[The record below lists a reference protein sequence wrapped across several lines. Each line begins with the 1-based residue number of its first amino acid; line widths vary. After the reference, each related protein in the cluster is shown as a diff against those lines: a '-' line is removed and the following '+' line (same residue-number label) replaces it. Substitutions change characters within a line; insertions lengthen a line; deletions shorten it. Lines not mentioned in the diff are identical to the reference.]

1 MYEYEYEHF
10 FIDGQWQK
18 PAGESMTDVVSPSTQ
33 EVVGRAPLGV
43 AEDIDLAVDAARRA
57 FDEGPWPRMSPNERG
72 VILRRLAENLTA
84 AGEKIADVMTDEVGT
99 TRTNN
104 LWIGQAGAGL
114 LHHYADMAETDGVEE
129 VRTGLSGTAFTVRH
143 EPVGVVAAI
152 VPWNSPLFL
161 LMAKVAP
168 ALAAGCTVV
177 AKAPE
182 ETPLEFY
189 FLAEAAQAAGLP
201 VGVLNIVAAD
211 RKVSEYLVRH
221 SGIDK
226 VSFTG
231 STAAGRTI
239 GSITGN
245 DLKRVSLELG
255 GKSAAVV
262 LDDADLDT
270 VVQYAL
276 AGGIVPNN
284 GQACM
289 ALTRILLP
297 RARHD
302 EFAEAITT
310 AVKALKVGDPWDED
324 TQIGPL
330 ISERQRD
337 RVEAY
342 IASGLAE
349 GAHITTGGGRPEGLE
364 RGWYVEP
371 TVFTGVDNSMKIAQ
385 EEIFGPVLV
394 LIPHDGDDD
403 AVRLANDSAYGL
415 GGAVFSADA
424 ERAFRIARAV
434 RTGTMGV
441 NGYMPDF
448 GAPGG
453 GFKASGIGREMGAE
467 GFGAYRETKTVLGVA
482 PQNPT

>member
-1 MYEYEYEHF
+1 MHKFEHF
-10 FIDGQWQK
+10 FIDGQWQD
-18 PAGESMTDVVSPSTQ
+18 PASDRTVDVVSPSTRTQ
-33 EVVGRAPLGV
+33 VGRAPLGV
-43 AEDIDLAVDAARRA
+43 EADIDTAVAAARRA
-57 FDEGPWPRMSPNERG
+57 FDDGPWPRMTPAERG
-72 VILRRLAENLTA
+72 VILRRLAEGLMA
-84 AGEKIADVMTDEVGT
+84 SGEKIADVMTDEVGT
-99 TRTNN
+99 TRANN

-114 LHHYADMAETDGVEE
+114 LHYYAEMAEKDGVEE
-129 VRTGLSGTAFTVRH
+129 VRNGLNGTPFTVRH

-161 LMAKVAP
+161 LMAKIAP
-168 ALAAGCTVV
+168 ALAAGCTIV

-189 FLAEAAQAAGLP
+189 PLALAAKEADLP
-201 VGVLNIVAAD
+201 AGVLNIVTAD
-211 RKVSEYLVRH
+211 REVSEYLVRH
-221 SGIDK
+221 AGIDK

-231 STAAGRTI
+231 STAAGRRI
-239 GSITGN
+239 ASICGN
-245 DLKRVSLELG
+245 DIKRASLELG
-255 GKSAAVV
+255 GKSAAIV
-262 LDDADLDT
+262 LDDASPDT

-297 RARHD
+297 RARYD
-302 EFAEAITT
+302 EFAAAITA
-310 AVKALKVGDPWDED
+310 AVKSLKVGDPWAED
-324 TQIGPL
+324 TRIGPL

-337 RVEAY
+337 RVEGY
-342 IASGLAE
+342 IEAGLAE

-364 RGWYVEP
+364 NGWYVEP

-394 LIPHDGDDD
+394 LIAHDGDDD
-403 AVRLANDSAYGL
+403 AIRLADDSIYGL
-415 GGAVFSADA
+415 GGAVFTEDPARGF
-424 ERAFRIARAV
+424 EVARAV
-434 RTGTMGV
+434 RTGSFGL
-441 NGYMPDF
+441 NSYGPDF

-467 GFGAYRETKTVLGVA
+467 GFGVYRETKTIYGVDPA
-482 PQNPT
+482 RT